1 MFSSAFTGC
10 TAPPRTATTGA
21 PLKNLGVVKAG
32 SCSPV
37 EVSIELPMEVPI
49 DVVLGWVSV
58 KCPPVVEPASI
69 ELPIEVPN
77 EIVLGWGSRR
87 GVFVLAVTLENAG
100 SCTWRGDIGPIIA
113 SSPWERGRIAE
124 TRGERIFSS
133 R

>member
-1 MFSSAFTGC
+1 MFSSTFTCC
-10 TAPPRTATTGA
+10 TGPPRIATTEA

-37 EVSIELPMEVPI
+37 VVSIELPMEVPI
-49 DVVLGWVSV
+49 DVVLGWLSV

-77 EIVLGWGSRR
+77 EIVLGCGSRR
-87 GVFVLAVTLENAG
+87 GVLVLAVTLENAG

-113 SSPWERGRIAE
+113 SSHRERGSIAE

>member
-1 MFSSAFTGC
+1 MFSSAFTCC
-10 TAPPRTATTGA
+10 TALPRTATTGA

-37 EVSIELPMEVPI
+37 VVSIELPMEVPI

-77 EIVLGWGSRR
+77 EIVLGCGSRR
-87 GVFVLAVTLENAG
+87 GVLVLAVTLENAG

-113 SSPWERGRIAE
+113 SSTWERGRIAE

>member
-1 MFSSAFTGC
+1 M
-10 TAPPRTATTGA
+10 
-21 PLKNLGVVKAG
+21 KNFGVVKPG

-37 EVSIELPMEVPI
+37 VVSIELPMEVPI
-49 DVVLGWVSV
+49 DVVLGWLSV

-77 EIVLGWGSRR
+77 EIVLGCGSRR
-87 GVFVLAVTLENAG
+87 GVLVVTLENAG

-113 SSPWERGRIAE
+113 SSPRERGRIAE